1 MVEPDI
7 AHIENRKAG
16 IPINNDLV
24 IFALSR
30 IFILYKI
37 NISESE
43 QNRYGTSMVIVP
55 NKIIKVYIDTN
66 PLEEVEATEMLI
78 NTLLIISP
86 STGAPLL
93 FVFLN
98 IEGKRLSLAMAIGTC
113 PCSNIHPFSAPNVAA
128 IAPRL
133 TIYFPQLPHI
143 LNAASANGAVEF
155 CSSPGEIKP
164 KTANE
169 LNK

>member
-16 IPINNDLV
+16 IPINKDLV

-93 FVFLN
+93 FVFFKYRREKV
-98 IEGKRLSLAMAIGTC
+98 IPCDGHRYLSL
-113 PCSNIHPFSAPNVAA
+113 
-128 IAPRL
+128 
-133 TIYFPQLPHI
+133 Q
-143 LNAASANGAVEF
+143 
-155 CSSPGEIKP
+155 
-164 KTANE
+164 
-169 LNK
+169 